1 MILIYFILF
10 NITFSISDSSK
21 VEFPNLKNLKLD
33 LGNLIDIKKGLKNNL
48 NQESFLN
55 KKSIDSIKTVA
66 KKYIPTEISKNDTIL
81 IETTKGFIKLIYF
94 PDIAPNHCYNFK
106 KLANSGFYD
115 NTTFHRV
122 MKNFMIQGGDILT
135 D

>member
-48 NQESFLN
+48 NQEYFLN

-66 KKYIPTEISKNDTIL
+66 KKYIPTEISKNVRSRML
-81 IETTKGFIKLIYF
+81 SPL
-94 PDIAPNHCYNFK
+94 
-106 KLANSGFYD
+106 NSAF
-115 NTTFHRV
+115 
-122 MKNFMIQGGDILT
+122 
-135 D
+135 